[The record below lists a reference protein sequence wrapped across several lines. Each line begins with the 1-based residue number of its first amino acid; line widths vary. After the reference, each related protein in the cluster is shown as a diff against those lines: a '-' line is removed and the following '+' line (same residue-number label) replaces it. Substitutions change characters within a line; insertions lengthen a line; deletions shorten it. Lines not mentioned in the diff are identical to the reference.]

1 MHSRT
6 VSQYSETNYCCCNS
20 ENLISE
26 LGETTYLGNDT
37 QFMVFV
43 WYHATEDYVEQ
54 FLFYCP
60 LAKHT
65 RKEMFKKVDWQILH

>member
-43 WYHATEDYVEQ
+43 
-54 FLFYCP
+54 
-60 LAKHT
+60 
-65 RKEMFKKVDWQILH
+65 